1 MELSLVGAFLGGVL
15 TLLSPCSA
23 MLLPA
28 FFSYAFSRPT
38 SLITSTGVF
47 YVGLITTLLPMGVL
61 AGSVGALV
69 SEHRETF
76 VMGGSLVV
84 IALGIIML
92 AGIEIPLPGNMGVAG
107 GSSLAAVYVLGTI
120 YGLAGVCAGPLLGM
134 VLTMAA
140 LSGNAIMGGITMLI
154 FALGMAV
161 PLVVLSLLW
170 SRLPAIQNL
179 VRPRGVTVGRW
190 HNSWNNIIG
199 GLLTIAVGALMWFT
213 SGTTSLGGF
222 VGVSQQAEM
231 ENWVL
236 RTTSEIPDWV
246 VLLAVVLLSGLGL
259 LAARLW
265 RKRPAPSPADAL
277 E

>member
-1 MELSLVGAFLGGVL
+1 MELSLLGAFLGGVL

-69 SEHRETF
+69 SENRETF
-76 VMGGSLVV
+76 VMGGSIVV
-84 IALGIIML
+84 IALGLIML
-92 AGIEIPLPGNMGVAG
+92 AGIEIPLPGNAGAAG

-140 LSGNAIMGGITMLI
+140 VSGNAVMGGITMLI

-170 SRLPAIQNL
+170 SRLPVVQGL
-179 VRPRGVTVGRW
+179 VRPRGVRVGRW
-190 HNSWNNIIG
+190 TNSWNNIVG
-199 GLLTIAVGALMWFT
+199 GLLTIAVGAMMWIT

-231 ENWVL
+231 ENWVI
-236 RTTSEIPDWV
+236 RTTAQIPDA
-246 VLLAVVLLSGLGL
+246 AVVAGVALLSGVGL
-259 LAARLW
+259 LAARRW
-265 RKRPAPSPADAL
+265 RKSAAADSANRL

>member
-1 MELSLVGAFLGGVL
+1 MELSLLGAFLGGAL

-28 FFSYAFSRPT
+28 FFSYAFSRPS
-38 SLITSTGVF
+38 SLVTSTGVF

-84 IALGIIML
+84 IALGLVML
-92 AGIEIPLPGNMGVAG
+92 LGIEIPLPGQAGAAG

-140 LSGNAIMGGITMLI
+140 VSGNAVLGGITMLV
-154 FALGMAV
+154 FAFGMVV
-161 PLVVLSLLW
+161 PLLVLSLLW
-170 SRLPAIQNL
+170 SRLPAVQAL
-179 VRPRGVTVGRW
+179 VRPRGVRVGRW
-190 HNSWNNIIG
+190 SNSWNNIIG
-199 GLLTIAVGALMWFT
+199 GVLTIAVGALMWFT
-213 SGTTSLGGF
+213 GGTTSLSGL
-222 VGVSQQAEM
+222 VGVSRQAEM
-231 ENWVL
+231 ENWVI
-236 RTTSEIPDWV
+236 RHTEGISDWAVLLV
-246 VLLAVVLLSGLGL
+246 VLLLSGVGL
-259 LAARLW
+259 FAARAW
-265 RKRPAPSPADAL
+265 RTSAAAD
-277 E
+277 

>member
-1 MELSLVGAFLGGVL
+1 MGGVL

-28 FFSYAFSRPT
+28 FFSYAFSRPAA
-38 SLITSTGVF
+38 LLTSTGVF

-69 SEHRETF
+69 SEHREVL

-92 AGIEIPLPGNMGVAG
+92 LGVEIPLPGGAGVAG

-140 LSGNAIMGGITMLI
+140 VSGNAALGGLTMLV
-154 FALGMAV
+154 FALGMTV
-161 PLVVLSLLW
+161 PLVLLSVLW
-170 SRLPAIQNL
+170 SRLPIVQSL
-179 VRPRGVTVGRW
+179 VRPRGVRVGRW
-190 HNSWNNIIG
+190 TNSWNNIVG
-199 GLLTIAVGALMWFT
+199 GLVTIAVGALLWAT
-213 SGTTSLGGF
+213 GGTADLSGV
-222 VGVSQQAEM
+222 VGVSQQARLES
-231 ENWVL
+231 WVI
-236 RTTSEIPDWV
+236 RTTANVPGGALLLGVV
-246 VLLAVVLLSGLGL
+246 VLCGLGWC
-259 LAARLW
+259 AARRW
-265 RKRPAPSPADAL
+265 RKRPAGTPGNRL